1 MTTEELPFEEALSR
15 LESLVDRLEHG
26 DLALE
31 EALTAFEE
39 GVRLTRRCAAQLE
52 HAERRIDELVEAGGE
67 WLRRP
72 LEATLDGAA
81 DDAPD
86 GALNEGVED
95 EA

>member
-1 MTTEELPFEEALSR
+1 MATEELSFEEALSR

-31 EALTAFEE
+31 DALTAFEE
-39 GVRLTRRCAAQLE
+39 GVRLTRRCAGQLE
-52 HAERRIDELVEAGGE
+52 QAERRIDELVEEGGE

-72 LEATLDGAA
+72 LEDAA
-81 DDAPD
+81 DDAM
-86 GALNEGVED
+86 ED

>member
-1 MTTEELPFEEALSR
+1 MATEQLPFEEALSR

-39 GVRLTRRCAAQLE
+39 GVRLTRQCAAQLGQ
-52 HAERRIDELVEAGGE
+52 AETRIDELVEEGGE

-72 LEATLDGAA
+72 LEE
-81 DDAPD
+81 APD
-86 GALNEGVED
+86 DSPEEPMED